1 MSELAGTLRQA
12 ARGEVLEGVP
22 LAARTSVRVG
32 GPAQLWVRPR
42 DPEALVAVLGVLCD
56 AGVPWFSLGGGANT
70 IVGDGGIEGCVVQLG
85 RDFVDESVEEGGDHA
100 VLVLGAGAP
109 IARFI
114 SLAREQRGVGVAWAA
129 GIPGTIGG
137 MVTMNAGT
145 NTGSA
150 KDHLDAVEVATPD
163 GLRWL
168 PATELKLSYRHCEL
182 PRGAVLTRARCRV
195 RRGNENEQHD
205 DVRAAKR
212 DVERRRAS
220 QPLSLPNSGSVFV
233 NPKGDFAGRLIEQ
246 AGLKGARRGGA
257 QISEKHANFIVN
269 LGEAKAADVVELI
282 ALARKAVLAMSGIDL
297 LPEVR
302 MVGTFRPSL
311 PEDLSP
317 YHFLPVLLERSA

>member
-1 MSELAGTLRQA
+1 MSELAGTLRRV

-70 IVGDGGIEGCVVQLG
+70 IVGDGGIDGCVLQLG

-114 SLAREQRGVGVAWAA
+114 SLSREQRGVGVAWAA

-168 PATELKLSYRHCEL
+168 PATQLKLSYRHCEL

-195 RRGNENEQHD
+195 RRGNEEEQHGD
-205 DVRAAKR
+205 LRAAKA

-269 LGEAKAADVVELI
+269 LGEAKAADVVDLI
-282 ALARKAVLAMSGIDL
+282 ALARRAVLAMSGIEL